1 MAQAKK
7 PAARK
12 KTSGSSRSGSNTRR
26 KPSAAKQEPKK
37 EMVEVGFGDYWHAFS
52 KTRVFVPVMTIL
64 ITAVLTGLDLLVAWN
79 DYGRFFLFLG
89 IELIAAAVIWL
100 CIMIY
105 SFNSEKKNREGGGEV

>member
-1 MAQAKK
+1 
-7 PAARK
+7 
-12 KTSGSSRSGSNTRR
+12 
-26 KPSAAKQEPKK
+26 
-37 EMVEVGFGDYWHAFS
+37 
-52 KTRVFVPVMTIL
+52 MTIL